1 MFLPALLI
9 LGSAL
14 PFGPPIDSATLATIA
29 GNGAQSTAL
38 TTSVMIP
45 GAAMSHVER
54 ATNATGAGAGAGAGL
69 AIGDGRS
76 SIAVLLRVDRFNM
89 DGRQIAGPLTIAL
102 RRDNSAPRNDLR

>member
-29 GNGAQSTAL
+29 GNGAQRTAL
-38 TTSVMIP
+38 ATSVMIP
-45 GAAMSHVER
+45 GATMSHVER
-54 ATNATGAGAGAGAGL
+54 ATNATGAGL

-76 SIAVLLRVDRFNM
+76 SIAVLLRVDRINM